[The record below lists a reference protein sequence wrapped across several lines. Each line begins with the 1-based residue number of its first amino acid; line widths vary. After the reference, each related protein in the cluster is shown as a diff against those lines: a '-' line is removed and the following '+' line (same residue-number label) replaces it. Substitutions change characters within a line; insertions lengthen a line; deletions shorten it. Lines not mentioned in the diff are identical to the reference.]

1 MSQFSRR
8 KFVGSAGAGLLL
20 APFISLVNGGDR
32 PARAAGKKAKR
43 LLLFCTMGTNPDMW
57 SPTGVSGETTFTF
70 SPMTQPLSAIKG
82 NVILVEGCPSLNIGD
97 GHGAPD
103 GLSGLGYAQT
113 GQVPIV
119 SVDQFV
125 ATSLAA
131 QGVNVP
137 IPSFLLGADS
147 TGGGGR
153 NMFYNGKNGS
163 NCLSTIG
170 SPMSAFTTAFGGAL
184 PTGMSMD
191 GLMKRRASTIDLLK
205 TEITSLQSMLG
216 SVEKAKL
223 ELHLASIRQLENK
236 LAHMT
241 TTGGGGGGSATCQK
255 PASPPADSAF
265 TPAGTKTIA
274 ANAALEDIILTA
286 FGCDITR
293 VAAIHYGSDQ
303 LLHVE
308 GVAGLSPDDQHGG
321 FIHSGAASNFK
332 NLVTFE
338 AYLATRFASLVTRLG
353 MMPESDGSGMLLD
366 NTIVAWCRDMGDAVN
381 HNQNSM
387 RFVLASGAGGYL
399 KLAPSGRYLKLNGGA
414 ANRHERVLLSLCD
427 GLGITNYKGFGDPN
441 LGSNKS
447 PLPGLAA

>member
-1 MSQFSRR
+1 MLKMSRR

-20 APFISLVNGGDR
+20 APFINLVNGGDR

-57 SPTGVSGETTFTF
+57 SPTGVSAENKFTF
-70 SPMTQPLSAIKG
+70 SAMTQPLAAIKG
-82 NVILVEGCPSLNIGD
+82 NVILVEGCPSLNVSD

-103 GLSGLGYAQT
+103 GLTGLGYAQT

-125 ATSLAA
+125 AGQLTA

-137 IPSFLLGADS
+137 IPSLLLGADS

-153 NMFYNGKNGS
+153 NMFYNGKNGG
-163 NCLSTIG
+163 NCMSTIG

-184 PTGMSMD
+184 PAGMTTNT
-191 GLMKRRASTIDLLK
+191 LLKRRQSTIDLLK
-205 TEITSLQSMLG
+205 AEIASLQSMLG

-223 ELHLASIRQLENK
+223 DLHLASIRQLENK
-236 LAHMT
+236 LAQMAST
-241 TTGGGGGGSATCQK
+241 GSTGGAVACTK
-255 PASPPADSAF
+255 PASPPADSTF

-274 ANAALEDIILTA
+274 ANAALEDIIVAA

-321 FIHSGAASNFK
+321 FIHSGAGSNFK

-353 MMPESDGSGMLLD
+353 AMPEPGGTGTVLD
-366 NTIVAWCRDMGDAVN
+366 NTLIAWCRDMGDSVN

-387 RFVLASGAGGYL
+387 RFVLASGTGGYL
-399 KLAPSGRYLKLNGGA
+399 KLDPNGRYLKMSGGT

-427 GLGITNYKGFGDPN
+427 GMGITNFKGFGDPN
-441 LGSNKS
+441 LGSNKA